1 MRKIFIDGG
10 ANSGTSIQMFLDK
23 YPGADE
29 FEIYSFECNPE
40 LFNELSKKYST
51 RATLYQQALSSVDT
65 KQDFYIGNKLSS
77 SLRQDKTSGDINK
90 NRPIK
95 VEAIDISKFI
105 TSNFSKEDFIILKL
119 DIEGAEYD
127 VIPHLIDT
135 SAITYVNE
143 LFGEWH
149 YLKLKNISEDF
160 HNKLVSRLN
169 SLSLPMK
176 EWCAERNRI
185 GK

>member
-10 ANSGTSIQMFLDK
+10 ANSGISIQMFLDK

-51 RATLYQQALSSVDT
+51 RATLYQQAVFTVNTDF
-65 KQDFYIGNKLSS
+65 DFYIGNRLSS
-77 SLRQDKTSGDINK
+77 SLRRDKISGYLNTEA
-90 NRPIK
+90 PIR
-95 VEAIDISKFI
+95 VQAIDISKFI
-105 TSNFSKEDFIILKL
+105 SNNFSKEDYIVLKL

-127 VIPHLIDT
+127 VIPHLIET
-135 SAITYVNE
+135 SAINYINE

-149 YLKLKNISEDF
+149 YLKLKSISEDF
-160 HNKLVSRLN
+160 HNGLVNRLK